1 MNFKF
6 ESALDMLG
14 VKILRELQQ
23 DARISFSELGRRV
36 GLSSPAVAERVKK
49 MEEAGII
56 CGYHAKLDREKIG
69 HPILAFIFITMPK
82 EKYDRF
88 YEFSEDTTDIQEC
101 HCISGEESFL
111 LKVIT
116 GSVSHLDELI
126 DKLVAFGETKTSIVL
141 SSQVEKDVVEIGEIR
156 NERTGSDHTTLGSR
170 PI

>member
-69 HPILAFIFITMPK
+69 HPILA
-82 EKYDRF
+82 DR
-88 YEFSEDTTDIQEC
+88 
-101 HCISGEESFL
+101 
-111 LKVIT
+111 K
-116 GSVSHLDELI
+116 SV
-126 DKLVAFGETKTSIVL
+126 V
-141 SSQVEKDVVEIGEIR
+141 
-156 NERTGSDHTTLGSR
+156 
-170 PI
+170 

>member
-1 MNFKF
+1 MSFKF
-6 ESALDMLG
+6 ESTLDALG
-14 VKILRELQQ
+14 IKILRELQH

-56 CGYHAKLDREKIG
+56 NGYHAKLNRERIG
-69 HPILAFIFITMPK
+69 YPILAFIFVTMTK

-88 YEFSEDTTDIQEC
+88 YEFSEETADIREC

-126 DKLVAFGETKTSIVL
+126 DKLAAFGETKTSIVL
-141 SSQVEKDVVEIGEIR
+141 SSQVEKDIVEIKVK
-156 NERTGSDHTTLGSR
+156 
-170 PI
+170 